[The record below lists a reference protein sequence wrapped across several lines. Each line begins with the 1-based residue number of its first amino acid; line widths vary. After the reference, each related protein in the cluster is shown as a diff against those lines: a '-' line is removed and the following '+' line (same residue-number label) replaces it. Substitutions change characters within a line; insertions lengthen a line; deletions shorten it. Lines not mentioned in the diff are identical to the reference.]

1 MKYLVKE
8 CRHLNSSELE
18 MVKSFEDRHNGVA
31 TFILKDG
38 REFIM
43 HYLGAPYPT
52 NLSECRIVYLDD
64 LSDEPFILRLAGR
77 DIEID
82 TVLELYDEV
91 VVF

>member
-8 CRHLNSSELE
+8 CRPLNSSELE
-18 MVKSFEDRHNGVA
+18 MVKSFEDHNGVA

-38 REFIM
+38 GEFIM

-52 NLSECRIVYLDD
+52 NLSECRIVYLDN

-82 TVLELYDEV
+82 TVLELHDEV

>member
-8 CRHLNSSELE
+8 CRHFNSSELE
-18 MVKSFEDRHNGVA
+18 MIKSFEDRHNGVA

-38 REFIM
+38 RECIM
-43 HYLGAPYPT
+43 NYLGAPYPLT
-52 NLSECRIVYLDD
+52 ISDCRIVYLDG

-82 TVLELYDEV
+82 TVLELK
-91 VVF
+91 